1 MKLKRK
7 DERKKVMKKSR
18 ILRTI
23 LKGSYFFVCFFVI
36 LGAYAYA
43 YVDATSVTY
52 IVQAIVGV
60 FVAIGAVVTIQ
71 RHKIVAA
78 YRKWHYGRI
87 AKKNEKQG
95 MKNKNEQDK
104 ESAD

>member
-1 MKLKRK
+1 MRETEKTLMNGKKL
-7 DERKKVMKKSR
+7 
-18 ILRTI
+18 ILG
-23 LKGSYFFVCFFVI
+23 LLGFGYFFTCFFMA
-36 LGAYAYA
+36 LELTAYA

-52 IVQAIVGV
+52 IVQAVVGV